1 MKKLRSII
9 EKEYF
14 KNNQQLLYI
23 SNAYEELHDFAD
35 ICLCDEDGNYI
46 KFLYSIQTLQAS
58 FEYDLIISH
67 FKETR
72 LIKYND
78 VVEHSNK
85 PLYMCSM
92 FTLKKFD
99 KLTKEDIY
107 NCTKYFLREILDCFL
122 VFNIKIV

>member
-1 MKKLRSII
+1 MLKLKKLI

-23 SNAYEELHDFAD
+23 SNAYEELHNFAD
-35 ICLCDEDGNYI
+35 ICLCDKDGSYI

-67 FKETR
+67 FKKTR

-85 PLYMCSM
+85 PLYMGNM

-107 NCTKYFLREILDCFL
+107 NHTKYFLREVLDCWL
-122 VFNIKIV
+122 VFNIEIV